1 MTPLSWLVFW
11 SVRFVTNLRYVT
23 SVRYVTTAWYVKK
36 GEARRYP
43 KIYKKGGERIRSWA
57 VGRRKETGV
66 EEEVKREEE
75 KEEKKEREERGE
87 RGKKEEERGGVVKCL
102 KLKLRDS
109 RDWRLSCPN
118 CGMSMLRS

>member
-1 MTPLSWLVFW
+1 MTIA
-11 SVRFVTNLRYVT
+11 R
-23 SVRYVTTAWYVKK
+23 YVKK

-43 KIYKKGGERIRSWA
+43 KIYKEGGVKISSWA
-57 VGRRKETGV
+57 VGRRKET
-66 EEEVKREEE
+66 EEEDEVKREEE
-75 KEEKKEREERGE
+75 KEEKEKEEEEGEEKKEREERGE
-87 RGKKEEERGGVVKCL
+87 KEEERGGVVKCP